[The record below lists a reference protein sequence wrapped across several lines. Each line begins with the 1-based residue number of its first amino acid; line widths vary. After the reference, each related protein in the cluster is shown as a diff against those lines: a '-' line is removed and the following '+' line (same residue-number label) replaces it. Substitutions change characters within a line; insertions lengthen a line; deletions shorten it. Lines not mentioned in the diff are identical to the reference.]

1 MDIETRKSR
10 LLKRCKYYK
19 GEKECPFEKE
29 MTFWGWQC
37 EEFWVR
43 CLLKNDTA
51 PLDSAVAFYRKLV
64 DLSDP
69 SLQDGT
75 PIAVQTLLFERFC
88 HNSDTDPLFL
98 ADYFP
103 GFYVRYFK
111 NNNCDHS
118 SPETRR

>member
-29 MTFWGWQC
+29 MTVWGWEC

-64 DLSDP
+64 DLSD
-69 SLQDGT
+69 DG
-75 PIAVQTLLFERFC
+75 LFRLFDEVDDMHIGIEDLPVVEDAFYWWQGG
-88 HNSDTDPLFL
+88 TDKEIHLVF
-98 ADYFP
+98 
-103 GFYVRYFK
+103 
-111 NNNCDHS
+111 
-118 SPETRR
+118 